1 MTMNSINIIRNSQ
14 IVIKSLMKEIMNLN
28 SCKKNGINAKKNV
41 VKQKRYKRWLKRKKK
56 NSVKRWNYLQEVQ
69 NGYKLTGEDY

>member
-1 MTMNSINIIRNSQ
+1 
-14 IVIKSLMKEIMNLN
+14 MKEIMNFN

-56 NSVKRWNYLQEVQ
+56 NNVKRWNY
-69 NGYKLTGEDY
+69 